1 MPLKILK
8 KKTQKE
14 KVKEHTH
21 LIEFCQKYSKCVVVG
36 INNVTSQQLHNIR
49 RDLRGIDSELLVGK
63 KSVLRHAANDEALK
77 GQEKITDYIL
87 RSIKAIKD
95 RKENVAFIFTNADLL
110 EVKKIT
116 EEHRKN
122 APARVGA
129 ISPIEVVVPAFN
141 TGCPPDDTKFFQA
154 IGLQTKIVKGT
165 VEITQEKKVL
175 DPGQKVD
182 SSCAALLL
190 KLKIF
195 PFYYGLTLEYIYDDG
210 EEYDASI
217 LSIEPE
223 DFANTTESIV
233 AQLTAISL
241 GAGIPNEL
249 SWPHLV
255 TNGFKDLL
263 AVSLASDYS
272 FDAFNGKQLKEDI
285 ASGKAVAA
293 APAAAASSGN
303 TAAAPAAAAEPTES
317 SEGGMGGLF
326 D

>member
-14 KVKEHTH
+14 KVTEHTH

-49 RDLRGIDSELLVGK
+49 AALRVGDSELLVGK
-63 KSVLRHAANDEALK
+63 KSVLRHACGDESLK

-87 RSIKAIKD
+87 RSIQAIKD

-110 EVKKIT
+110 DIKKIT
-116 EEHRKN
+116 EDHRKN

-175 DPGQKVD
+175 EPGQKVD
-182 SSCAALLL
+182 SSCSALLL

-217 LSIEPE
+217 LAIEPE
-223 DFANTTESIV
+223 DFADTTESVV

-255 TNGFKDLL
+255 TNGFKDML
-263 AVSLASDYS
+263 AVSLATDYS

-293 APAAAASSGN
+293 APAAAAGGGN
-303 TAAAPAAAAEPTES
+303 AAPVAAAAEPTES